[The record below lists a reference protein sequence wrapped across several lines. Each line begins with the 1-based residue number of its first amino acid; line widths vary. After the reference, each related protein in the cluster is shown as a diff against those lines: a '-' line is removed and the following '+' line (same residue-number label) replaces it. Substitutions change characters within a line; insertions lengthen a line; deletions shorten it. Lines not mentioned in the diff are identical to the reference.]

1 MKKSFKN
8 IIERFRNYH
17 PPKLLKLYLEGIK
30 NGEMFARAKSVSWSL
45 ILSVFPFLIF
55 VFSILPYM
63 PHFQA
68 LEQYFVDLVLSKFLP
83 DEVRGQALQMIDDIL
98 KNKKF
103 NLGPISFVLV
113 LYFSSNGI
121 SALLNG
127 FRSIYLEKKKKRP
140 LKNFGLAV
148 LFTLAVLV
156 YIVTSLLLVYYFELV
171 WSFVETEF
179 MHQKFKILS
188 RWMGIAFTTL
198 FLLLGLCILYKV
210 GSQGQLKWKEVLPG
224 AVITIIFS
232 GLLTTFFAFY
242 IANFTKFNAF
252 YGSLGSFFILMLW
265 IYFNIVLVF
274 MGYEFN
280 ASLKKYKIDKYQ
292 TSINSPLP

>member
-1 MKKSFKN
+1 MKHIIKS
-8 IIERFRNYH
+8 FRNYR
-17 PPKLLKLYLEGIK
+17 PPQLLELYFEGIK
-30 NGEMFARAKSVSWSL
+30 NGDMFIRAKSVSWSL

-55 VFSILPYM
+55 VFSVLPYM
-63 PHFQA
+63 PHFQS
-68 LEQYFVDLVLSKFLP
+68 LEKYFVDLVLSKFLP
-83 DEVRGQALQMIDDIL
+83 DEVRSQALQMIDDIL

-127 FRSIYLEKKKKRP
+127 FRSIYLEKKKKKP

-148 LFTLAVLV
+148 VFTLSILV
-156 YIVTSLLLVYYFELV
+156 YIVGSLLLVYYFELV

-179 MHQKFKILS
+179 IHQKLKILS
-188 RWMGIAFTTL
+188 RWMGIAFTSV
-198 FLLLGLCILYKV
+198 FLSFGLCVLYKI
-210 GSQGQLKWKEVLPG
+210 GSQGQLKWKEVIPG
-224 AVITIIFS
+224 AIITLIFS
-232 GLLTTFFAFY
+232 ALLTTFFAFY

-280 ASLKKYKIDKYQ
+280 AALKKFRKERHQ
-292 TSINSPLP
+292 TKINSPLP